1 MRFGGRSIT
10 GHGRA
15 LFAERNP
22 KENYPRGRSRT
33 SLALSSSREL
43 APAHCKEF
51 FEFAA
56 VEPDAAAVGTGIQ
69 NDRSIDAAINTQ
81 EFRPIARTF
90 SPFSFDLVFDM
101 AAAQ

>member
-1 MRFGGRSIT
+1 VKAEGE
-10 GHGRA
+10 
-15 LFAERNP
+15 LFTWSQPNIMSVGNFA
-22 KENYPRGRSRT
+22 KAS
-33 SLALSSSREL
+33 
-43 APAHCKEF
+43 APAGGKEF

-69 NDRSIDAAINTQ
+69 NDRPIDAAINTQ
-81 EFRPIARTF
+81 EFRAIARTF